1 MQPMAGQATAE
12 RREPVMAVVMK
23 AYGPRSLAWRVAA
36 ALTVAVPAALL
47 GGCSA
52 ALDPTY
58 PAIHDMP
65 APRSDTPMTAEEI
78 KRATADLVTERN
90 TLNAEAQTTPDN
102 AATGSTPPAAA
113 NASKPKP
120 TASAKTQT
128 SGARPNP

>member
-1 MQPMAGQATAE
+1 
-12 RREPVMAVVMK
+12 MAVGMNT
-23 AYGPRSLAWRVAA
+23 YGPRNLAWRVAA
-36 ALTVAVPAALL
+36 ALVVAVPAVLL

-65 APRSDTPMTAEEI
+65 APRADTPMNSDEI

-102 AATGSTPPAAA
+102 AATGSTPPPAA
-113 NASKPKP
+113 NPAKPAP
-120 TASAKTQT
+120 TATAKTQT
-128 SGARPNP
+128 SGTRPNP

>member
-1 MQPMAGQATAE
+1 MA
-12 RREPVMAVVMK
+12 
-23 AYGPRSLAWRVAA
+23 LRVAA
-36 ALTVAVPAALL
+36 ALAVAVPAVLL

-65 APRSDTPMTAEEI
+65 APRPDTPMTADEL

-90 TLNAEAQTTPDN
+90 TLNAEAQTAPDN
-102 AATGSTPPAAA
+102 AATGSTPPAAS
-113 NASKPKP
+113 NAAKP
-120 TASAKTQT
+120 TPTATAKTQT